1 MERRLV
7 LKRPQRETL
16 VVNFVSC
23 TLQQYIYNEV
33 NLGHTFIR
41 KYLNKVKC
49 IIDIMTVFQKGLNVR
64 RFIWA
69 WSKEIDALFYVH
81 KEKKTWKARL
91 YCSWICNFFLPDTFI
106 LRRKQNNEVISNNVQ
121 FVSTPYVHA
130 HMMSCYIHNKR
141 CAMKNM
147 VTLSVFSF
155 RSTGNEIF
163 WQKLVHRYNSH

>member
-1 MERRLV
+1 MV
-7 LKRPQRETL
+7 TL
-16 VVNFVSC
+16 S
-23 TLQQYIYNEV
+23 YAIS
-33 NLGHTFIR
+33 TFF

-81 KEKKTWKARL
+81 KEKKTSKARL
-91 YCSWICNFFLPDTFI
+91 YGSWICNFFLPDTFI

-130 HMMSCYIHNKR
+130 YIMSCYIHNKC

-147 VTLSVFSF
+147 VTLSVYSF
-155 RSTGNEIF
+155 CSTGNEIF